1 MTVRFLKETVVYKG
15 LKPYKEGQTAQ
26 FTEKEAMA
34 LLEKGFIEIIGEVK
48 LQAPK
53 KEKKKK
59 EVKIEKEN

>member
-1 MTVRFLKETVVYKG
+1 MKVIFLKETAVYKT
-15 LKPYKEGQTAQ
+15 LKPYKEGQMAQ

-34 LLEKGFIEIIGEVK
+34 LLEKGCIEIIGEYK
-48 LQAPK
+48 PTPPK